1 MLLMARMG
9 SAQQKTIV
17 VFHVAGG
24 RRDCYGGAGVNQL
37 GLEILVHGWQKLGA
51 GIAQEQ
57 SCTTSS
63 ARSKNRTLRR
73 QIDYTAFSNDGT
85 VYDLLL
91 DVPERHK
98 EKKEEILYFGLH
110 GK

>member
-1 MLLMARMG
+1 M
-9 SAQQKTIV
+9 
-17 VFHVAGG
+17 
-24 RRDCYGGAGVNQL
+24 NQL

-63 ARSKNRTLRR
+63 ARSKKPTLRR

-85 VYDLLL
+85 VYDDLLL